1 MKITIIGA
9 GNIGGAIAR
18 GLAKGHMFKASDIT
32 CTAQSDTTLEKMRN
46 TNPDFV
52 LSLDNVEAV
61 KGADIIVIAVK
72 PWRVEEIIDQI
83 KGILDY
89 DKQIIV
95 SVAAGITFDLL
106 NTYLTKNTGFDDC
119 LTTPTIFRIM
129 PNTAIE
135 VLSSMTFVAAR
146 NASKEQTDLIINIF
160 NELGNAMLVEER
172 LMSAGTALASSGIA
186 FALRYICLLYT
197 SPSPR
202 DYRSSRMPSSA

>member
-32 CTAQSDTTLEKMRN
+32 CTAQSDTTLEKIRN

-119 LTTPTIFRIM
+119 LSFITEG
-129 PNTAIE
+129 AIPYAAADPGR
-135 VLSSMTFVAAR
+135 VLPSC
-146 NASKEQTDLIINIF
+146 II
-160 NELGNAMLVEER
+160 G
-172 LMSAGTALASSGIA
+172 SAIALAMIIGFS
-186 FALRYICLLYT
+186 LLG
-197 SPSPR
+197 
-202 DYRSSRMPSSA
+202 

>member
-106 NTYLTKNTGFDDC
+106 NTYLT
-119 LTTPTIFRIM
+119 
-129 PNTAIE
+129 
-135 VLSSMTFVAAR
+135 
-146 NASKEQTDLIINIF
+146 
-160 NELGNAMLVEER
+160 
-172 LMSAGTALASSGIA
+172 SGIA
-186 FALRYICLLYT
+186 FALRYIRAAIEGGVELGFYPKQAQEIVVHTVKGAVDLLLENKSNPETEIDKVTTPGGITIKGLNEMELSGFT
-197 SPSPR
+197 SSVIR
-202 DYRSSRMPSSA
+202 GLKASK

>member
-106 NTYLTKNTGFDDC
+106 NTYLTKNTGGIKGKLMDVDAQWVKIE
-119 LTTPTIFRIM
+119 TPKKGTQFI
-129 PNTAIE
+129 N
-135 VLSSMTFVAAR
+135 R
-146 NASKEQTDLIINIF
+146 NMI
-160 NELGNAMLVEER
+160 
-172 LMSAGTALASSGIA
+172 
-186 FALRYICLLYT
+186 
-197 SPSPR
+197 
-202 DYRSSRMPSSA
+202 RSVNFENK

>member
-95 SVAAGITFDLL
+95 SVAHTVKGAVDLLLENKSNPETEIDKVTTPGGITIKGL
-106 NTYLTKNTGFDDC
+106 NEMELSGF
-119 LTTPTIFRIM
+119 T
-129 PNTAIE
+129 
-135 VLSSMTFVAAR
+135 SSVIR
-146 NASKEQTDLIINIF
+146 GLKASKW
-160 NELGNAMLVEER
+160 
-172 LMSAGTALASSGIA
+172 
-186 FALRYICLLYT
+186 
-197 SPSPR
+197 
-202 DYRSSRMPSSA
+202 